1 MHMNES
7 SSPIQRAIEIVGP
20 AELARAIGVKPQFVT
35 ALGKGER
42 PVPPGRCLA
51 IEEATGGR
59 VTRYE
64 LRPDVFGAPPGR
76 AA

>member
-1 MHMNES
+1 MT
-7 SSPIQRAIEIVGP
+7 PIQRAIELVGP
-20 AELARAIGVKPQFVT
+20 SCLAKAIGVKPQFVT
-35 ALGKGER
+35 ALGSGER

-51 IEEATGGR
+51 IEKATNGR

-64 LRPDVFGAPPGR
+64 LRPDVFGQPPSGK